1 MLLSPTRSYIPILN
15 VILNNFRSKI
25 DGIIHCTG
33 GAQTKVKKF
42 ISGVRVVKNNLFPL
56 PPVFELLKQH
66 TLCSPAEMYEVYN
79 MGHRLEIYT
88 SPEVAEE
95 IIAIS
100 KSFEVDAQIIG
111 HVEAS
116 PETEIIINS
125 SLGEFKY

>member
-1 MLLSPTRSYIPILN
+1 
-15 VILNNFRSKI
+15 
-25 DGIIHCTG
+25 
-33 GAQTKVKKF
+33 
-42 ISGVRVVKNNLFPL
+42 
-56 PPVFELLKQH
+56 
-66 TLCSPAEMYEVYN
+66 MYEVYN